1 MVKIDQMPVP
11 IDPPNTSGEQA
22 EEVPRGIVHEYPP
35 RAPLRR
41 PINGPRVGPIR
52 DAAVRWQRVNNFF
65 INQIADLY
73 EPIQTELTTEEQMSL
88 HDALR
93 TVSNRLAEIT
103 QAVRIR
109 REFRPEQ

>member
-11 IDPPNTSGEQA
+11 VDPPNPSGEQV

-41 PINGPRVGPIR
+41 PLNGHWIGPVR
-52 DAAVRWQRVNNFF
+52 DATVRWQRVNNFF
-65 INQIADLY
+65 INQIAESY
-73 EPIQTELTTEEQMSL
+73 EPIQTELTSEEQMFL

-93 TVSNRLAEIT
+93 TVSNRIAEMT

-109 REFRPEQ
+109 REAQPEQ